1 MNKNYEYLSIRYE
14 ADKSG
19 ISVHKR
25 TLPND
30 YPLHFHDF
38 YEMEYILSGS
48 GVTYVNN
55 IPYNIETGSL
65 IFITPMDFQSI
76 KVKSPMMIINI
87 NFNADWI
94 DNSIIHFCESATVL
108 QNIDKDEIERMYA
121 EFSNKNP
128 HYSLL
133 IRGIL
138 NGLLIN
144 VIRQT
149 IPFSNN
155 QNTDITH
162 KIAHYI
168 RLHHSEYISL
178 KIIAKKF
185 GYSPN
190 YLSSVFS
197 KSYDKT
203 IKQYIIDTRLEH
215 SLKMLISTNASVT
228 TICFDSGFKSF
239 SNFLRTFKSTY
250 NMTPK
255 EYRSKFKS

>member
-1 MNKNYEYLSIRYE
+1 MNRNYEYLSIQYE

-19 ISVHKR
+19 ISVNKR
-25 TLPND
+25 TLTND
-30 YPLHFHDF
+30 YSLHFHDF
-38 YEMEYILSGS
+38 YEIEYVLSGT
-48 GVTYVNN
+48 GVTYINN
-55 IPYNIETGSL
+55 IPYNIESGSL
-65 IFITPMDFQSI
+65 IFITPVDFQSI
-76 KVKSPMMIINI
+76 KVTSQMEIINI
-87 NFNADWI
+87 NFIADWI

-108 QNIDKDEIERMYA
+108 KDVDKTNILCMHNEY
-121 EFSNKNP
+121 SNQNP
-128 HYSLL
+128 HYGLF

-138 NGLLIN
+138 NNLLIEI
-144 VIRQT
+144 IRRT

-155 QNTDITH
+155 QNTNITH

-168 RLHHSEYISL
+168 KLHHSEDISL
-178 KIIAKKF
+178 KLIAKKF

-197 KSYDKT
+197 KSHNKT

-215 SLKMLISTNASVT
+215 ALKMLISTNASIT

-255 EYRSKFKS
+255 EYRTKFKF